1 MQLPFGG
8 FVFDSDRRL
17 LLRNGKRVNL
27 APKAFD
33 LLAILIERRPS
44 AVSKRELYDRL
55 WPDTFVE
62 QGSLDALI
70 SRIRAA
76 LEDRGRHSRYV
87 RTAYG
92 FGYAFDSEDTQSVV
106 AGQLQPRLVFIDE
119 PRTIHLDVGDN
130 VVGRGDAVV
139 VSIESAKVSR
149 RHANIVV
156 GATETTIEDL
166 GSKNG
171 TYVGGERITS
181 SRTLCDGDEIA
192 VGPVRMTFRCQ
203 VTRDSTVSDIAVHR

>member
-1 MQLPFGG
+1 MQLPFGA

-17 LLRNGKRVNL
+17 LLRNGKRVKL

-33 LLAILIERRPS
+33 LLAILVERRPS
-44 AVSKRELYDRL
+44 AVSKGELYDRL

-76 LEDRGRHSRYV
+76 LQDRGRHSRYV

-92 FGYAFDSEDTQSVV
+92 FGYAFDDEDTRSTA
-106 AGQLQPRLVFIDE
+106 AGRLRPRLVFIDE
-119 PRTIHLDVGDN
+119 RRTIHLHVGDN
-130 VVGRGDAVV
+130 VVGRGDDVV

-181 SRTLCDGDEIA
+181 RRTLCDGDEIS
-192 VGPVRMTFRCQ
+192 VGPARMTFRYQ
-203 VTRDSTVSDIAVHR
+203 VTRDSTVSDSAIRR